1 MTSSVRP
8 SAPPTRS
15 GGTDGLPSPVQLA
28 RSGLVSLA
36 ALPGQGVRKVIRSSG
51 TTPGQ
56 LLLIAVSLV
65 TLSLLV
71 GLAGAAMADSK
82 SDTMTN
88 LTDRRE
94 PFAAAA
100 QHVYRSLSDADATA
114 AIGFLSTGDE
124 PRRLRER
131 YADDIAQATT
141 FLAKAAADTGSVRTA
156 RQVEIIAQQL
166 PVYTGLIETARANNR
181 QGFPTG
187 ASYLREAS
195 HLMRS
200 TILPA
205 AEELYQIDNQRLTA
219 EQDDANGFPWFTTLL
234 VIGLLAALVVAQR
247 FITRKSNRAFNIGLV
262 VATAAVLFGVLW
274 SALALIVQA
283 VLISSSQS
291 DGTEQVY
298 VLSKARIAA
307 LKARAD
313 ETLTLVA
320 RGGGAFYEQEFRSLF
335 AELGGDDG
343 TRGLLGRAESNPDVD
358 GAKDSA
364 QSWLTAHAAVRK
376 ADEGG
381 AYAEAVRLAV
391 SEKVDGG
398 AAAAFKRLDG
408 RLHEAINVG
417 RQSFFDDTVNASRA
431 LTLLPAGWALIGVVA
446 ALGVTVGIRERLRE
460 YQ

>member
-1 MTSSVRP
+1 MTSSVSP
-8 SAPPTRS
+8 SSPTRS
-15 GGTDGLPSPVQLA
+15 AGDDGHPSPVRLA

-36 ALPGQGVRKVIRSSG
+36 ALPGEGVRKVVRSSG

-56 LLLIAVSLV
+56 LLLIAVGLV

-71 GLAGAAMADSK
+71 GMAGVVMAESK
-82 SDTMTN
+82 SDTMSG
-88 LTDRRE
+88 LTERRE
-94 PFAAAA
+94 PLAAAA

-114 AIGFLSTGDE
+114 ASGFLSTGDE
-124 PRRLRER
+124 PQRLRQR
-131 YADDIAQATT
+131 YADDIAQATA
-141 FLAKAAADTGSVRTA
+141 FLAKAAADMGSARTA
-156 RQVEIIAQQL
+156 RQVEIITQQL

-205 AEELYQIDNQRLTA
+205 AEELYQVDNQRLAA

-234 VIGLLAALVVAQR
+234 VIGLLAALVAAQR
-247 FITRKSNRAFNIGLV
+247 FITRKSNRVFNIGLL
-262 VATAAVLFGVLW
+262 VATAAVLVGVLW
-274 SALALIVQA
+274 SAVALIAQA

-298 VLSKARIAA
+298 VLAKARIAA

-320 RGGGAFYEQEFRSLF
+320 RGGGVAYEEEFRSMF
-335 AELGGDDG
+335 GELAGDDG
-343 TRGLLGRAESNPDVD
+343 NGGLLRRAESNSQVD
-358 GAKDSA
+358 AARDSA
-364 QSWLTAHAAVRK
+364 RQWLTAHGAVRA
-376 ADEGG
+376 ADDGG
-381 AYAEAVRLAV
+381 AYADAVRLAV
-391 SEKVDGG
+391 DEKADGG
-398 AAAAFKRLDG
+398 AAAAFKQLDG

-417 RQSFFDDTVNASRA
+417 RQSFFDDTVNASRV
-431 LTLLPAGWALIGVVA
+431 LTLLPAGWALIGVIA
-446 ALGVTVGIRERLRE
+446 ALAVTVGIRERLRE